1 MTIVLVSRT
10 GHRTMLNIEKPEL
23 VIRVR
28 STSTQVDY
36 DLQSIDHQN
45 RMVYVERK
53 PQKVV
58 S

>member
-1 MTIVLVSRT
+1 MTIVLVTRT
-10 GHRTMLNIEKPEL
+10 GHRMLLDIEKPEL

-36 DLQSIDHQN
+36 DLQSVDHQN

-53 PQKVV
+53 PQQVM